1 MNTRIKK
8 VRSDL
13 KLSMQK
19 FGARVGISATAVMRL
34 ETGENNP
41 SEQTIRAICS
51 EFNVNRTW
59 LETGEGETYKQSAL
73 IPELMRVVQASP
85 NLQEILERV
94 FSEMSDAEWQAF
106 DDFLGRITKKE
117 P

>member
-1 MNTRIKK
+1 MNERIKAIRK
-8 VRSDL
+8 SANLNQTD
-13 KLSMQK
+13 
-19 FGARVGISATAVMRL
+19 FGAKLGITFSAVSTI
-34 ETGENNP
+34 ESGKNNP

-59 LETGEGETYKQSAL
+59 LETGEGEPYKQSAL